1 MLKMGW
7 ATPFFTTTKK
17 HDWIGGGGGGGG
29 TEEKNT
35 TEDMLSFSMPTK
47 NWTHI
52 ITVHPRHIDKA
63 ISSMFQSVAG
73 LVGNPSIE
81 TLLRLKRAVGD
92 QSRFGSN
99 IEETGRV
106 ESNCQR
112 SSRTGA
118 TCHNKLRYEPRLP
131 MLCEDFENGGAAS
144 DDEIG
149 YNDDVWIVNTQV
161 SNYPD
166 QDPSRRTLCEW
177 NGKKCGGRWLRS
189 SRWFWGWLGWGR
201 CLPESRIWIGI

>member
-1 MLKMGW
+1 
-7 ATPFFTTTKK
+7 
-17 HDWIGGGGGGGG
+17 
-29 TEEKNT
+29 
-35 TEDMLSFSMPTK
+35 
-47 NWTHI
+47 
-52 ITVHPRHIDKA
+52 
-63 ISSMFQSVAG
+63 MFQSVAG

-144 DDEIG
+144 DDEMMTFELLTPRSPITPTKTLPG
-149 YNDDVWIVNTQV
+149 EHYVSGMEKSVAEDDC
-161 SNYPD
+161 D
-166 QDPSRRTLCEW
+166 RQDDFEDD
-177 NGKKCGGRWLRS
+177 
-189 SRWFWGWLGWGR
+189 
-201 CLPESRIWIGI
+201 